1 MKGSVNLLA
10 HFIGVNYRRIL
21 MIIKYLFFFCLHRK
35 KSLLVLQA
43 GLMVLSVISLRA
55 YKLGE
60 GGTLVTSDSTTPG
73 VDGITHKKP

>member
-1 MKGSVNLLA
+1 MEGSVNLLA

-21 MIIKYLFFFCLHRK
+21 MIIKYLFFFLPSQK
-35 KSLLVLQA
+35 EIAIGTAA

-55 YKLGE
+55 YKLGQ
-60 GGTLVTSDSTTPG
+60 GSTLVPSG